1 MRGEEWWPGGRC
13 LVVWQSD
20 SCQSWWGLM
29 VSQSLTVPV
38 WQWHQPDMFS
48 SHNTTN
54 TTSQYQSD
62 CQPIN
67 TKLYN
72 HQHQH
77 HQHHHHQHQQHQHQL
92 HYTPSW
98 SKKERRRTENLNSA
112 YNNLRDCLPNVPSDT
127 KLTKIKTLKLAT
139 SYIDYLISV
148 LESKDCQQ
156 EEFRP
161 RLFVTAGRKYKKKPR
176 AGNQEKILA
185 SCYDG
190 TVKIFA

>member
-1 MRGEEWWPGGRC
+1 MSPG
-13 LVVWQSD
+13 
-20 SCQSWWGLM
+20 
-29 VSQSLTVPV
+29 
-38 WQWHQPDMFS
+38 
-48 SHNTTN
+48 
-54 TTSQYQSD
+54 
-62 CQPIN
+62 
-67 TKLYN
+67 
-72 HQHQH
+72 
-77 HQHHHHQHQQHQHQL
+77 
-92 HYTPSW
+92 W

-139 SYIDYLISV
+139 SYIDYLLSI
-148 LESKDCQQ
+148 LESKDCQL

-176 AGNQEKILA
+176 AGNQKEILS